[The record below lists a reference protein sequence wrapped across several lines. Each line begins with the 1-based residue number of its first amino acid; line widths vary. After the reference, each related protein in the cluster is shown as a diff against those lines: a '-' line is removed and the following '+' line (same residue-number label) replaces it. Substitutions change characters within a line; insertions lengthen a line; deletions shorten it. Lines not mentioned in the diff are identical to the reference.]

1 MVFLVTFL
9 SINKKV
15 ITWRLLVEGSGV
27 YEGLSLVV
35 KLKGP
40 NPYLI
45 CRSDRQASVPISK
58 LERGDLSGY
67 SFGII

>member
-35 KLKGP
+35 KLK
-40 NPYLI
+40 
-45 CRSDRQASVPISK
+45 
-58 LERGDLSGY
+58 
-67 SFGII
+67 